1 MKEKINE
8 YSKKDAL
15 VALVITAVV
24 VASGVGITAYKK
36 RGTTVPADL
45 AAAVSVD
52 AEGNRIYSAV
62 EVATHNKVENCWVV
76 IDGLVFDLTESSK
89 THPGMFTCGG
99 DGSANYHKN
108 HGPTIRSRMMP
119 FLIGKIDPKSV
130 GQLALKAESTTAVS
144 TTEIIA
150 PTRELF
156 AKEGSWDPLDLMIV
170 MERDNKSLLAID
182 GSTHKAVGRVKD
194 IGKQV
199 HTQVFSPDG
208 KFTYHISRD
217 GWLTKIDLHTLKPS
231 GFVRVG
237 TDSRGTGITD
247 SGKYVAIGNYEP
259 RNIVILDA
267 EKLSIIKKIDLLD
280 TEGGVI
286 THSRAGAIAEYG
298 EKFIVSLK
306 DARSVWVIDT
316 EKRGMP
322 VSNYFWNIGQKGDVL
337 HDGYLT
343 PDSKYYLT
351 AVQGSDVAWVLDT
364 KNMKEVAEVK
374 TGKTPHTGPGATWG
388 NYTFVH
394 ALAEGVLTAID
405 MRTWTVAAYIKVGG
419 AGLFTRSYYKDPSY
433 PYIWAD
439 TAFGEVK
446 DEIDVIDGATL
457 KIVKKLF
464 PMKGERAVHPEFTR
478 DGKFVYVAVWT
489 GNKVFVYDSK
499 TFEVVT
505 TIDAFTPTGISSVE
519 LRTEEPG
526 L

>member
-1 MKEKINE
+1 MESNTVE
-8 YSKKDAL
+8 LNTYSKKDAI
-15 VALVITAVV
+15 VAFLITTVIVV
-24 VASGVGITAYKK
+24 SGVTVTSYKK
-36 RGTTVPADL
+36 KGAT
-45 AAAVSVD
+45 VD
-52 AEGNRIYSAV
+52 AEGNRIYTAT
-62 EVATHNKVENCWVV
+62 EVAVHNKVDDCWDV
-76 IDGLVFDLTESSK
+76 IDGFVFNLTEPSK
-89 THPGMFTCGG
+89 AHPGSFTCGG

-119 FLIGKIDPKSV
+119 FLIGKINPASA
-130 GQLALKAESTTAVS
+130 GQLAVRAGTATSTGMIT
-144 TTEIIA
+144 

-156 AKEGSWDPLDLMIV
+156 AEEGSWNPLDLMIV
-170 MERDNKSLLAID
+170 MERDNSSLLAVD

-208 KFTYHISRD
+208 NFTYHISRD
-217 GWLTKIDLHTLKPS
+217 GWLTKIDLRTLKPE
-231 GFVRVG
+231 GIVRVG

-247 SGKYVAIGNYEP
+247 SGKYVAVGNYEP
-259 RNIVILDA
+259 RDVVIVDA
-267 EKLSIIKKIDLLD
+267 KTLAIIKKISLLD
-280 TEGGVI
+280 TNNGMS
-286 THSRAGAIAEYG
+286 TPSRAGAVAEHG

-322 VSNYFWNIGQKGDVL
+322 VSNYFWDIGKAGDVL

-343 PDSKYYLT
+343 PDGRYYIT

-405 MRTWTVAAYIKVGG
+405 MRTWTPAEYIKVGG
-419 AGLFTRSYYKDPSY
+419 AGLFTRSYYKDPTY

-439 TAFGEVK
+439 TAFGEK
-446 DEIDVIDGATL
+446 QDEIDVIDGATL
-457 KIVKKLF
+457 KVVKKLF
-464 PMKGERAVHPEFTR
+464 PMEGKRAVHPEFTR
-478 DGKFVYVAVWT
+478 DGKFVYVAVWG
-489 GNKVFVYDSK
+489 GNKIYVYDSR
-499 TFEVVT
+499 TFEVIT
-505 TIDAFTPTGISSVE
+505 TIDAITPTGISSVE
-519 LRTEEPG
+519 IRTEEPG

>member
-1 MKEKINE
+1 MNTENNVVSQKELNV
-8 YSKKDAL
+8 YSIKDAL
-15 VALVITAVV
+15 VAFLITVVV
-24 VASGVGITAYKK
+24 VATGVSVTSYKK
-36 RGTTVPADL
+36 LGA
-45 AAAVSVD
+45 SVD
-52 AEGNRIYSAV
+52 AEGNKLYTAV
-62 EVATHNKVENCWVV
+62 ELASHNKVDDCWIV
-76 IDGLVFDLTESSK
+76 IDGNVFDMTEPSK
-89 THPGMFTCGG
+89 THPGSFHCGG

-108 HGPTIRSRMMP
+108 HGPTIRSRMNP
-119 FLIGKIDPKSV
+119 FFIGKLNPASAS
-130 GQLALKAESTTAVS
+130 QLAVSASATSTGETIV
-144 TTEIIA
+144 

-156 AKEGSWDPLDLMIV
+156 AEEGSWSPLNLMIV

-208 KFTYHISRD
+208 NFTYHISRD
-217 GWLTKIDLHTLKPS
+217 GWLTKIDLNTLNPV
-231 GFVRVG
+231 GVVRVG

-259 RNIVILDA
+259 RNLVIVDA
-267 EKLSIIKKIDLLD
+267 ETLKIIKEIDLLD
-280 TEGGVI
+280 TNEGVI
-286 THSRAGAIAEYG
+286 VHSRAGAIAEYG
-298 EKFIVSLK
+298 EKFIISLK
-306 DARSVWVIDT
+306 DARSVWVVDT
-316 EKRGMP
+316 TKRGIP
-322 VSNYFWNIGQKGDVL
+322 VSNYFWDIGQKGDVL

-343 PDSKYYLT
+343 PDSKYYIT

-394 ALAEGVLTAID
+394 ALAEGVVTAID

-419 AGLFTRSYYKDPSY
+419 AGLFTRSYFKDPSY
-433 PYIWAD
+433 PYVWAD
-439 TAFGEVK
+439 TAFGEK
-446 DEIDVIDGATL
+446 QDEIDVIDGATL
-457 KIVKKLF
+457 KVVKKLF
-464 PMKGERAVHPEFTR
+464 PMEGERAVHPEFTR
-478 DGKFVYVAVWT
+478 DGKYVYVAVWT

-499 TFEVVT
+499 TFEVVA
-505 TIDAFTPTGISSVE
+505 TIDAITPTGISSVE

>member
-1 MKEKINE
+1 MESEIKETNT

-15 VALVITAVV
+15 IALVITAIV
-24 VASGVGITAYKK
+24 VATGVTITAYKK
-36 RGTTVPADL
+36 SGA
-45 AAAVSVD
+45 SVD
-52 AEGNRIYSAV
+52 AEGNRIYT
-62 EVATHNKVENCWVV
+62 ATELFAHSKVEDCWVV

-89 THPGMFTCGG
+89 THPGMFNCGG
-99 DGSANYHKN
+99 DGSTNYHKN

-119 FLIGKIDPKSV
+119 FLIGKINPASA
-130 GQLALKAESTTAVS
+130 GQLVVRAVVATTTAE
-144 TTEIIA
+144 TIA
-150 PTRELF
+150 PTWELF

-217 GWLTKIDLHTLKPS
+217 GWLTKIDLRTLKPV
-231 GFVRVG
+231 GFVRAG

-247 SGKYVAIGNYEP
+247 SGRYVAIGNYEP
-259 RNIVILDA
+259 RNVVIIDA
-267 EKLSIIKKIDLLD
+267 GTLAIIKKIDLLD
-280 TEGGVI
+280 TTGGVI
-286 THSRAGAIAEYG
+286 VSSRAGGIAEYG

-306 DARSVWVIDT
+306 DARSVWVVDT

-322 VSNYFWNIGQKGDVL
+322 VSNYFWDIGQKGDVL
-337 HDGYLT
+337 HDSYLT
-343 PDSKYYLT
+343 PDSKYYVT

-364 KNMKEVAEVK
+364 ENMKEAAEVK

-439 TAFGEVK
+439 TAFGEAK
-446 DEIDVIDGATL
+446 DEIDVIDGASL

-489 GNKVFVYDSK
+489 GNKVFVYDAK

>member
-1 MKEKINE
+1 MDPIQTPSSVGTKE
-8 YSKKDAL
+8 YSRRDGFIAL
-15 VALVITAVV
+15 LITAVV
-24 VASGVGITAYKK
+24 VVAGVSVTSYKK
-36 RGTTVPADL
+36 QGA
-45 AAAVSVD
+45 SVD
-52 AEGNRIYSAV
+52 AEGNKIYTATELAV
-62 EVATHNKVENCWVV
+62 HNKVDDCWIV
-76 IDGLVFDLTESSK
+76 IDGLVFDMTEPSK
-89 THPGMFTCGG
+89 SHPGSFHCGG
-99 DGSANYHKN
+99 DGSENYHKN
-108 HGPTIRSRMMP
+108 HGPTIRSRMDP
-119 FLIGKIDPKSV
+119 FRIGKLNLASAI
-130 GQLALKAESTTAVS
+130 QLTSKITATTTAE
-144 TTEIIA
+144 TIT

-156 AKEGSWDPLDLMIV
+156 AEEGSWDPLNLMIV

-217 GWLTKIDLHTLKPS
+217 GGLTKIDLRTLKPE
-231 GFVRVG
+231 GIVRVG
-237 TDSRGTGITD
+237 SDSRGTAITD

-259 RNIVILDA
+259 RQVVIIDA
-267 EKLSIIKKIDLLD
+267 ETLAIIIKIELLD
-280 TEGGVI
+280 TRDGTV
-286 THSRAGAIAEYG
+286 THSRAGAVVENG
-298 EKFIVSLK
+298 EKFVVSLK
-306 DARSVWVIDT
+306 DGRSVWVIDT
-316 EKRGMP
+316 TKRGMP
-322 VSNYFWNIGQKGDVL
+322 VSNYFWDIGKKGDVL

-343 PDSKYYLT
+343 PDGRYYIT

-364 KNMKEVAEVK
+364 KNMKPVAEVK

-405 MRTWTVAAYIKVGG
+405 MRTWAPAAYIKVGG
-419 AGLFTRSYYKDPSY
+419 AGLFTRSFYKDPTY

-439 TAFGEVK
+439 TAFGEQQ

-478 DGKFVYVAVWT
+478 DGKYVYVAVWT

-505 TIDAFTPTGISSVE
+505 TIDAFTPTGISSVAI
-519 LRTEEPG
+519 RVEEPG

>member
-1 MKEKINE
+1 MESNLE
-8 YSKKDAL
+8 ETNTYSKKDA
-15 VALVITAVV
+15 VIALAITVV
-24 VASGVGITAYKK
+24 VVVTGVTVTSFKK
-36 RGTTVPADL
+36 LGATI
-45 AAAVSVD
+45 D
-52 AEGNRIYSAV
+52 AEGNRIYTTTELFV
-62 EVATHNKVENCWVV
+62 HNKVDDCWIV
-76 IDGLVFDLTESSK
+76 IDGLVFDMTESSK
-89 THPGMFTCGG
+89 THPGMFNCGG

-108 HGPTIRSRMMP
+108 HGPTIRSRMTP
-119 FLIGKIDPKSV
+119 FLIGKINPV
-130 GQLALKAESTTAVS
+130 ATGQLASNVAEDINAETIT
-144 TTEIIA
+144 

-156 AKEGSWDPLDLMIV
+156 AEEGSWDPLDLMIV
-170 MERDNKSLLAID
+170 MERDNQSLLAID

-217 GWLTKIDLHTLKPS
+217 GWLTKIDLSTLKPA
-231 GFVRVG
+231 GLVRVG
-237 TDSRGTGITD
+237 ADSRGTGITD
-247 SGKYVAIGNYEP
+247 SGKYVAVGNYDP
-259 RNIVILDA
+259 RNIVIVDA
-267 EKLSIIKKIDLLD
+267 GTLAIVKKTDLLD
-280 TEGGVI
+280 THGGAVVP
-286 THSRAGAIAEYG
+286 SRAGGIAEYG

-316 EKRGMP
+316 EMRGMP
-322 VSNYFWNIGQKGDVL
+322 VTNYFWDIGQKGDVL
-337 HDGYLT
+337 HDSYLT
-343 PDSKYYLT
+343 PDGKYYIT

-388 NYTFVH
+388 NYTFVQ
-394 ALAEGVLTAID
+394 ALAEGALTAID
-405 MRTWTVAAYIKVGG
+405 MRTWTVASYIKTGG
-419 AGLFTRSYYKDPSY
+419 AGLFTRSFFKDPSY

-439 TAFGEVK
+439 TAFGEAK

-464 PMKGERAVHPEFTR
+464 PMKGKRAVHPEFTR

-499 TFEVVT
+499 TFEVVAT
-505 TIDAFTPTGISSVE
+505 VDAITPTGISSVE

>member
-1 MKEKINE
+1 MKEKLTE

-15 VALVITAVV
+15 IALVITAVV
-24 VASGVGITAYKK
+24 VAAGVTVTAYKK
-36 RGTTVPADL
+36 SGA
-45 AAAVSVD
+45 SVD
-52 AEGNRIYSAV
+52 AEGGKIYMAT
-62 EVATHNKVENCWVV
+62 EVAAHNKTEDCWVV

-119 FLIGKIDPKSV
+119 FLIGKINPASA
-130 GQLALKAESTTAVS
+130 GQLATRAAVAAT
-144 TTEIIA
+144 TTETIA

-156 AKEGSWDPLDLMIV
+156 AKEGSWNPLDLMIV

-217 GWLTKIDLHTLKPS
+217 GWLTKIDLRTLKPA

-259 RNIVILDA
+259 RNVVIIDA
-267 EKLSIIKKIDLLD
+267 ETLAIIKKIDLLD
-280 TEGGVI
+280 TTGGTV
-286 THSRAGAIAEYG
+286 TSSRAGAVAEYG

-316 EKRGMP
+316 EKRGIP
-322 VSNYFWNIGQKGDVL
+322 VSNYFWDIGQKGDVL

-343 PDSKYYLT
+343 PDSKFYIT

-388 NYTFVH
+388 NYTFVQ

-405 MRTWTVAAYIKVGG
+405 MRTWTVAAYIKTGG

-499 TFEVVT
+499 TFEVVA
-505 TIDAFTPTGISSVE
+505 TIDAITPTGISSVD

>member
-1 MKEKINE
+1 MATE
-8 YSKKDAL
+8 
-15 VALVITAVV
+15 VTA
-24 VASGVGITAYKK
+24 
-36 RGTTVPADL
+36 
-45 AAAVSVD
+45 
-52 AEGNRIYSAV
+52 
-62 EVATHNKVENCWVV
+62 HNKTEDCWVV
-76 IDGLVFDLTESSK
+76 IDGLVFDMTESSK

-119 FLIGKIDPKSV
+119 FLIGKVNPASA
-130 GQLALKAESTTAVS
+130 GQLVTRAAVATTTAE
-144 TTEIIA
+144 TIT

-156 AKEGSWDPLDLMIV
+156 QKEGSWNPLDLMIV
-170 MERDNKSLLAID
+170 MERDNQSLLAID

-217 GWLTKIDLHTLKPS
+217 GWLTKIDLFTLKPV
-231 GFVRVG
+231 GIMRVG

-247 SGKYVAIGNYEP
+247 SGKYVVVGNYDP

-267 EKLSIIKKIDLLD
+267 GTLAIIKKIDLLD
-280 TEGGVI
+280 THGGMV
-286 THSRAGAIAEYG
+286 TSSRAGGIAEYG

-322 VSNYFWNIGQKGDVL
+322 VSNYFWDIGQKGDVL
-337 HDGYLT
+337 HDSYLT
-343 PDSKYYLT
+343 PDGKYYVT
-351 AVQGSDVAWVLDT
+351 AVQGSDVAWILDT

-388 NYTFVH
+388 NYTFVQ
-394 ALAEGVLTAID
+394 ALAESVLTAID
-405 MRTWTVAAYIKVGG
+405 MRTWTAAAYIKTGG
-419 AGLFTRSYYKDPSY
+419 AGLFTRSYFKDPSY

-439 TAFGEVK
+439 TAFGEQK

-478 DGKFVYVAVWT
+478 NGKFVYVAVWT
-489 GNKVFVYDSK
+489 GNKVFVYDAK
-499 TFEVVT
+499 TFEVIATV
-505 TIDAFTPTGISSVE
+505 DAITPTGISSVE